1 VAVDHGVQRPGD
13 LGVTRQAPTPLGR
26 IAGAAG
32 SWLLFAF
39 SFTGLLLASST
50 LISLGGYC
58 ATGGPY
64 VIATGCPG
72 IVLLFFPVGLIGSLV
87 AVGVSVAFAHDFA
100 TPLFA
105 WAWPVFFGGLGV
117 VFLVGA
123 LSGVGIV
130 SNLLVAVVSLALGLG
145 PLALGLR
152 GGGLRTFLV
161 GSRTM
166 HGEPFDRPDPRSR
179 LLRPR
184 SSGDATPVPLTP
196 ARAAIAIGIPAVAAA
211 LGCLL
216 AVAAV
221 GAAV

>member
-1 VAVDHGVQRPGD
+1 MSRRPA
-13 LGVTRQAPTPLGR
+13 TELGR
-26 IAGAAG
+26 IGGAAG

-39 SFTGLLLASST
+39 SFSALVLASST

-64 VIATGCPG
+64 VIATPCPG
-72 IVLLFFPVGLIGSLV
+72 IVLLFLPVGIVGSLA
-87 AVGVSVAFAHDFA
+87 AVVVSVAFSHDFA

-130 SNLLVAVVSLALGLG
+130 SNLLVAVVSLVLGLG
-145 PLALGLR
+145 PLIVGLR
-152 GGGLRTFLV
+152 GGGLRTFLF
-161 GSRTM
+161 GSRTVN
-166 HGEPFDRPDPRSR
+166 GEPFDRPEPRSR

-184 SSGDATPVPLTP
+184 SPGDAPPVPLTP
-196 ARAAIAIGIPAVAAA
+196 ARAALAVGIPAAAA
-211 LGCLL
+211 TLGCLL

-221 GAAV
+221 AAFA